1 MTTNNNLAMI
11 QSYIYKYY
19 TTDDVLSIAQRVYEY
34 MLKESIEFSNDN
46 ICSHAIF
53 LLSYS

>member
-19 TTDDVLSIAQRVYEY
+19 TTDDTLSIAQRVYEY
-34 MLKESIEFSNDN
+34 MLKESIEVSNDN
-46 ICSHAIF
+46 IDTAIQDVYF
-53 LLSYS
+53 K